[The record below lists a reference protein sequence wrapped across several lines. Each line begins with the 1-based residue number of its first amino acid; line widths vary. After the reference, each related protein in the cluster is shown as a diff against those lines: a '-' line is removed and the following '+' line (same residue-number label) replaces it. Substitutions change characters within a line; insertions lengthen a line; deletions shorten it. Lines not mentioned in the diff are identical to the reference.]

1 MDRSWLEIGQDIID
15 KTALKAGILLTDA
28 PAHNFTKIGDD
39 LGSLLGKLLWRGN
52 GDQMLDGGFGQGKV
66 QAICLTNQRGE
77 QLGTAKAEKGQRVG
91 YGSDILKHVIE
102 RAKRNGGIPAVQ
114 SFA

>member
-1 MDRSWLEIGQDIID
+1 MAFEIGQDIID

-39 LGSLLGKLLWRGN
+39 LGSLLGTTSWRGN

-66 QAICLTNQRGE
+66 QAVCLTNQRGE
-77 QLGTAKAEKGQRVG
+77 QWNSKREKGQRVG